1 MPLYAILAAITVA
14 MCWGGNFS
22 ASKFALM
29 DFPPFLMLTLR
40 FIAVSLLLAPL
51 AMRHK
56 MPPLRQMLFIAVFL
70 VVIQFGLM
78 FWALHLGLSITSGVI
93 ATQMG
98 VPFSCV
104 MAAIFFKDYLGPWRS
119 FGLMVAFIGVMIV
132 AGTPDASSHWLAF
145 LLMVG
150 GSFAWGIANL
160 YLKTIE
166 APHSVPLLFWPG
178 LLSIP
183 MLMGLSLIFEDR
195 QLQAIENAHLSG
207 WLGVGYSVLFSSIVG
222 YGLWNWLMTRFPASR
237 VLPFGLLMPVFGI
250 TFGDLIFSEELTW
263 RVVLG
268 AALTVIGVSIIT
280 IRRPTLCETQ
290 H

>member
-29 DFPPFLMLTLR
+29 EFPPFLMLALR

-51 AMRHK
+51 AIRHK
-56 MPPLRQMLFIAVFL
+56 RPPLKQMLFISLFL

-93 ATQMG
+93 ATQLG
-98 VPFSCV
+98 VPFSCL
-104 MAAIFFKDYLGPWRS
+104 MAAMFFKDYLGPWRS
-119 FGLMVAFIGVMIV
+119 LGLMVAFIGVVIV
-132 AGTPDASSHWLAF
+132 AGTPDASEHWLAF

-160 YLKTIE
+160 YLKTID

-178 LLSIP
+178 FLSIP
-183 MLMGLSLIFEDR
+183 VLALLSWIFEGN
-195 QLQAIENAHLSG
+195 QQEIIENAHLYS
-207 WLGVGYSVLFSSIVG
+207 WLGVGYSTLFSSIIG

-250 TFGDLIFSEELTW
+250 TFGDWIFGEELTL
-263 RVVLG
+263 RVLLG
-268 AALTVIGVSIIT
+268 AALTVMGVAIIT
-280 IRRPTLCETQ
+280 FRRPALAETQ